1 MNRQRDCLL
10 IAGIPAIGKS
20 FFSRWLAREHGYAH
34 IDIDIDANNPAV
46 DVAKILQVLHDCFAA
61 KTSQDT
67 KVLLGTLPP
76 RVVVDWGFPPE
87 RLAQVAKLKDA
98 GVRLFWFDSDRARAR
113 AEFINRDTARKHN
126 LPHFRQLSVQ
136 AFDIQMSKIE
146 KEWERI
152 RSLFAPNEID
162 VLSANGQRP
171 SPEEL
176 WRLMNARVA

>member
-113 AEFINRDTARKHN
+113 AEFINRDTV
-126 LPHFRQLSVQ
+126 SVS
-136 AFDIQMSKIE
+136 ALDVQMPLIE

-152 RSLFAPNEID
+152 SALFAPNEID
-162 VLSANGQRP
+162 MLSADGQRK
-171 SPEEL
+171 SPEEI